1 MYAWLLELDFIT
13 RAVLAGLGIAI
24 LAGPLGSLIVWRRM
38 AYFGDTLAHSTLLGL
53 SLALLLNLN
62 IYIGLITVSLIVA
75 GLLAALNRQKWLAS
89 DAILGILSHTTLA
102 IGLIAATAIQ
112 GVRVDLLSYLY
123 GDILAV
129 DLQDIAYILVVVLVV
144 LGLVAWIWRWLL
156 SATIHS
162 DLARVEGVPV
172 EFTNW
177 AFIIMLALV
186 FAVAIKLV
194 GVLLI
199 TALLVIPASAARRF
213 THTPEAMAV
222 VASLIGCVAVLIGF
236 LGLTYMGLAYW
247 SSNCSYYRRHICIK
261 SGGIAA
267 AVAYRGLNFS
277 KRDFCSMLISIK

>member
-1 MYAWLLELDFIT
+1 MYAWLLGLDFIT
-13 RAVLAGLGIAI
+13 RAILAGLGIAI

-53 SLALLLNLN
+53 SLALLLNIN

-75 GLLAALNRQKWLAS
+75 ALLAGLNRQKWLAS

-102 IGLIAATAIQ
+102 IGLIAATSIN

-129 DLQDIAYILVVVLVV
+129 DLQDIAYIFAVVIIV
-144 LGLVAWIWRWLL
+144 LGLVACLWRWLL

-199 TALLVIPASAARRF
+199 TALLVIPASTARRF
-213 THTPEAMAV
+213 ARTPEAMV
-222 VASLIGCVAVLIGF
+222 LVASMIGCIAVLIGF
-236 LGLTYMGLAYW
+236 WASLTWDWPTGPAIVATTSALFVL
-247 SSNCSYYRRHICIK
+247 SLCTRR
-261 SGGIAA
+261 
-267 AVAYRGLNFS
+267 
-277 KRDFCSMLISIK
+277 SIV

>member
-1 MYAWLLELDFIT
+1 MYAWLLGLDFIT
-13 RAVLAGLGIAI
+13 RAILAGIGIAI

-53 SLALLLNLN
+53 SLALLLNIN

-75 GLLAALNRQKWLAS
+75 ALLAGLNRQKWLAS

-102 IGLIAATAIQ
+102 IGLIAATAIH

-129 DLQDIAYILVVVLVV
+129 DLQDIAYILVVVFVV
-144 LGLVAWIWRWLL
+144 LGFVTYLWRWLL
-156 SATIHS
+156 SATIHG

-213 THTPEAMAV
+213 ARTPEVMVV
-222 VASLIGCVAVLIGF
+222 VASLIGCIAVLIGF
-236 LGLTYMGLAYW
+236 WASLTWDWPTGPAIVATTAVLFTL
-247 SSNCSYYRRHICIK
+247 SLLVTRRH
-261 SGGIAA
+261 A
-267 AVAYRGLNFS
+267 
-277 KRDFCSMLISIK
+277 

>member
-1 MYAWLLELDFIT
+1 MHSWLLGLDFIT
-13 RAVLAGLGIAI
+13 RAILAGLGIAI

-53 SLALLLNLN
+53 SIALLLNIN

-89 DAILGILSHTTLA
+89 DAVLGILSHTTLA
-102 IGLIAATAIQ
+102 IGLIAATAIH

-129 DLQDIAYILVVVLVV
+129 DLQDIAYILGVVLVV
-144 LGLVAWIWRWLL
+144 IGLVSWLWRWLL

-172 EFTNW
+172 ELTNW

-213 THTPEAMAV
+213 ARTPEIMV
-222 VASLIGCVAVLIGF
+222 VIASLIGCVAVLVGF
-236 LGLTYMGLAYW
+236 WASLTWDWPTGPAIVATTAVLFTL
-247 SSNCSYYRRHICIK
+247 SLVVTRRH
-261 SGGIAA
+261 A
-267 AVAYRGLNFS
+267 
-277 KRDFCSMLISIK
+277 

>member
-1 MYAWLLELDFIT
+1 MYAWLLGLDFIT
-13 RAVLAGLGIAI
+13 RAIFAGIGIAI

-53 SLALLLNLN
+53 SLALLLNIN

-89 DAILGILSHTTLA
+89 DAILGILSHSTLA
-102 IGLIAATAIQ
+102 IGLIAATMIQ

-129 DLQDIAYILVVVLVV
+129 DLQDIAYILAVVVVVLA
-144 LGLVAWIWRWLL
+144 LVALLWRWLL

-172 EFTNW
+172 ELTNW

-213 THTPEAMAV
+213 VRTPEAMVV
-222 VASLIGCVAVLIGF
+222 VASLIGCSAVLVGF
-236 LGLTYMGLAYW
+236 WASLTWDWPTGPA
-247 SSNCSYYRRHICIK
+247 IVVTTA
-261 SGGIAA
+261 GIFILSLL
-267 AVAYRGLNFS
+267 VA
-277 KRDFCSMLISIK
+277 K

>member
-1 MYAWLLELDFIT
+1 MYVWLLGLDFIT

-75 GLLAALNRQKWLAS
+75 GLLAVLGRQKWLAS
-89 DAILGILSHTTLA
+89 DAVLGILSHSALA
-102 IGLIAATAIQ
+102 IGLIAATAIH

-129 DLQDIAYILVVVLVV
+129 DLQDIAYILVVVAIV
-144 LGLVAWIWRWLL
+144 LSLVAYLWRWLL

-172 EFTNW
+172 EVTNW
-177 AFIIMLALV
+177 IFVIMLALV

-199 TALLVIPASAARRF
+199 TALLVIPASTARRF
-213 THTPEAMAV
+213 ARTPEAMV
-222 VASLIGCVAVLIGF
+222 IIASIIGCIAVLIGF
-236 LGLTYMGLAYW
+236 WASITWDWPTGPAIVATTALLFVVSLVI
-247 SSNCSYYRRHICIK
+247 SSSSVLKLYGR
-261 SGGIAA
+261 
-267 AVAYRGLNFS
+267 
-277 KRDFCSMLISIK
+277 

>member
-1 MYAWLLELDFIT
+1 LDFIT
-13 RAVLAGLGIAI
+13 RAILAGIGIAI

-75 GLLAALNRQKWLAS
+75 VLLAALNRQKWLAS
-89 DAILGILSHTTLA
+89 DAVLGILSHTTLA
-102 IGLIAATAIQ
+102 IGLIAATAIN

-129 DLQDIAYILVVVLVV
+129 DLQDLAYILVVVLMV
-144 LGLVAWIWRWLL
+144 LALVACLWRWLL

-172 EFTNW
+172 ELTNW

-213 THTPEAMAV
+213 ARTPEAMV
-222 VASLIGCVAVLIGF
+222 VIASFIGCVAVLVGF
-236 LGLTYMGLAYW
+236 WASLTWDWPTGPAIVATTAGIFALSLMISPRR
-247 SSNCSYYRRHICIK
+247 SS
-261 SGGIAA
+261 A
-267 AVAYRGLNFS
+267 AVA
-277 KRDFCSMLISIK
+277 

>member
-1 MYAWLLELDFIT
+1 MCAWLLGLDFIT
-13 RAVLAGLGIAI
+13 RAILAGIGIAI

-53 SLALLLNLN
+53 SLALLLNVN

-89 DAILGILSHTTLA
+89 DAVLGILSHTTLA
-102 IGLIAATAIQ
+102 IGLIAATAIN

-129 DLQDIAYILVVVLVV
+129 DLQDLAYILVVVIVV
-144 LGLVAWIWRWLL
+144 LALLAWLWRWLL
-156 SATIHS
+156 SSTIHS

-172 EFTNW
+172 ELANW
-177 AFIIMLALV
+177 IFVIMLALV

-213 THTPEAMAV
+213 AHAPETMAL
-222 VASLIGCVAVLIGF
+222 VASLIGSVAVLIGF
-236 LGLTYMGLAYW
+236 WASLSWDWPTGPAIVATTAGIFVLSLMISTKR
-247 SSNCSYYRRHICIK
+247 SS
-261 SGGIAA
+261 
-267 AVAYRGLNFS
+267 AVA
-277 KRDFCSMLISIK
+277 

>member
-1 MYAWLLELDFIT
+1 MYAWLLGLDFIT
-13 RAVLAGLGIAI
+13 RAILAGIGIAI

-53 SLALLLNLN
+53 SLALLLNIN

-89 DAILGILSHTTLA
+89 DAVLGILSHTALA
-102 IGLIAATAIQ
+102 IGLIAATAIH

-129 DLQDIAYILVVVLVV
+129 DLQDIAYILGVVLVV
-144 LGLVAWIWRWLL
+144 LGLVTWLWRWLL

-172 EFTNW
+172 ELTNW

-213 THTPEAMAV
+213 ARTPEKMVV

-236 LGLTYMGLAYW
+236 WASLTWDWPTGPAIVATTAVLFTL
-247 SSNCSYYRRHICIK
+247 SLVVTRRH
-261 SGGIAA
+261 A
-267 AVAYRGLNFS
+267 
-277 KRDFCSMLISIK
+277 

>member
-1 MYAWLLELDFIT
+1 MYDWLLGLDFTT
-13 RAVLAGLGIAI
+13 RALMAGMGIAL

-38 AYFGDTLAHSTLLGL
+38 AYFGDTLAHSTLLGI

-62 IYIGLITVSLIVA
+62 IYIGLVTVSLIIA
-75 GLLAALNRQKWLAS
+75 TLLAALNKQKWLAS
-89 DAILGILSHTTLA
+89 DAVLGILSHTTLA

-129 DLQDIAYILVVVLVV
+129 DLQDIAYIFVVVIVV
-144 LGLVAWIWRWLL
+144 STLVASLWRWLL

-172 EFTNW
+172 ETTSW
-177 AFIIMLALV
+177 ALIIMLALV

-199 TALLVIPASAARRF
+199 TALLIIPASAARRF
-213 THTPEAMAV
+213 AKTPETMVVIASIIGCLAVAIGFAASLRWDWPTGPAIV
-222 VASLIGCVAVLIGF
+222 VATAVIFVFSLL
-236 LGLTYMGLAYW
+236 LTRLE
-247 SSNCSYYRRHICIK
+247 H
-261 SGGIAA
+261 
-267 AVAYRGLNFS
+267 
-277 KRDFCSMLISIK
+277 